1 MEKEARIGYP
11 AACGGVVHYAA
22 YVNYDTGY
30 DFSALMGGTV
40 NSSGNLLSDYASIK
54 NGSYGKL
61 LKAYYA
67 KQDAENASMSGDS
80 AQKLTLMRLS
90 ADSLK
95 KSADALNN
103 SSLWEKKKIKKKDEK
118 TGEEN
123 EVEDYDWTAIT
134 KAVKS
139 FVDDYNSVVG
149 QAGDSDTKN
158 VLRNATWLTGIT
170 DKAGNLLSKVG
181 ITIGKGNKLELDE
194 DALKEANIST
204 LKLLFTGHGSFI
216 RQIIE
221 TYGNNAKLRIIKSF
235 LEELPELE
243 QVINRKELKELPEEE
258 RKRYIKSRFRLG
270 YGNAFYLQLYIKHAD
285 YTNLL
290 SALSESE
297 FDTLLLKCKVSKK
310 TREKYMKLYIK
321 YQSLTEETKKMFNE
335 VILYN
340 PYRTKI

>member
-103 SSLWEKKKIKKKDEK
+103 SSLWEKRR
-118 TGEEN
+118 
-123 EVEDYDWTAIT
+123 
-134 KAVKS
+134 
-139 FVDDYNSVVG
+139 
-149 QAGDSDTKN
+149 
-158 VLRNATWLTGIT
+158 L
-170 DKAGNLLSKVG
+170 
-181 ITIGKGNKLELDE
+181 
-194 DALKEANIST
+194 
-204 LKLLFTGHGSFI
+204 
-216 RQIIE
+216 
-221 TYGNNAKLRIIKSF
+221 
-235 LEELPELE
+235 
-243 QVINRKELKELPEEE
+243 
-258 RKRYIKSRFRLG
+258 RKR
-270 YGNAFYLQLYIKHAD
+270 
-285 YTNLL
+285 
-290 SALSESE
+290 
-297 FDTLLLKCKVSKK
+297 
-310 TREKYMKLYIK
+310 
-321 YQSLTEETKKMFNE
+321 TKKQG
-335 VILYN
+335 
-340 PYRTKI
+340 RKTK

>member
-1 MEKEARIGYP
+1 MSA
-11 AACGGVVHYAA
+11 VNFNDYAA
-22 YVNYDTGY
+22 YANYDTGY

-67 KQDAENASMSGDS
+67 EQDAENASMSGDS
-80 AQKLTLMRLS
+80 AQKLTLMRSS

-103 SSLWEKKKIKKKDEK
+103 SSLWEKKKIKKKDEE
-118 TGEEN
+118 TGEET
-123 EVEDYDWTAIT
+123 EAEDYDWTAIT

-139 FVDDYNSVVG
+139 FVDDYNSVVE

-158 VLRNATWLTGIT
+158 VLRNAAWLTGIT

-204 LKLLFTGHGSFI
+204 LKSLFMGHGSFADKI
-216 RQIIE
+216 SQKADSISKVASNAAAAATARAKGV
-221 TYGNNAKLRIIKSF
+221 TYTRNGNYS
-235 LEELPELE
+235 
-243 QVINRKELKELPEEE
+243 
-258 RKRYIKSRFRLG
+258 
-270 YGNAFYLQLYIKHAD
+270 
-285 YTNLL
+285 
-290 SALSESE
+290 
-297 FDTLLLKCKVSKK
+297 DTLSKLFSSTVDKKVGDKDKDSDIFSKPANSKEEKETKNKK
-310 TREKYMKLYIK
+310 TG
-321 YQSLTEETKKMFNE
+321 
-335 VILYN
+335 
-340 PYRTKI
+340 